1 MHNIVDCFIYFNEK
15 ELLELRVNLL
25 KDYVDKFIIVD
36 GNYTFSGIPKEFTCK
51 KVIKELQL
59 PEDIIEVIEVDL
71 SLENLDP
78 ASDYEKQWVPDAKHA
93 SREKT
98 QRDAIS
104 RCLKTNNFDQDT
116 VFIIGDCDEII
127 NPKYIQMMCNF
138 ARQKRDKIF
147 KVDLVQLEGRSDFR
161 VYNKNTNKPFEWRY
175 SLFFCLKEHIKTIGI
190 NDIRNDYNNPYPIVW
205 PYTSPR
211 DENGIRI
218 SGERM
223 QDLGWHFTW
232 MGNNN
237 NRKIKSQSFS
247 HHKQEFDFIIHKSY
261 ETDEMKK
268 FIDKYEFFD
277 GNIPPSGDINCIIKK
292 YPIENL
298 PQIIFQLPRVK
309 EFLLPSYSDLKNS
322 TSLKNF
328 FDYIL
333 P

>member
-127 NPKYIQMMCNF
+127 NPKYIQ
-138 ARQKRDKIF
+138 I
-147 KVDLVQLEGRSDFR
+147 
-161 VYNKNTNKPFEWRY
+161 
-175 SLFFCLKEHIKTIGI
+175 
-190 NDIRNDYNNPYPIVW
+190 
-205 PYTSPR
+205 
-211 DENGIRI
+211 
-218 SGERM
+218 
-223 QDLGWHFTW
+223 
-232 MGNNN
+232 
-237 NRKIKSQSFS
+237 
-247 HHKQEFDFIIHKSY
+247 
-261 ETDEMKK
+261 
-268 FIDKYEFFD
+268 
-277 GNIPPSGDINCIIKK
+277 
-292 YPIENL
+292 
-298 PQIIFQLPRVK
+298 QI
-309 EFLLPSYSDLKNS
+309 
-322 TSLKNF
+322 
-328 FDYIL
+328 
-333 P
+333 